1 MKEARVEMSPAKL
14 AVVRSFS
21 IFINSTVTAT
31 RSVAGALE
39 SELFWLPWSLVVT
52 GFCVSELFAFAE
64 SELAV
69 GLDFS
74 ERLQSDSIAIKKKT
88 AMIEFIWRQSI
99 RPRFPS

>member
-1 MKEARVEMSPAKL
+1 M
-14 AVVRSFS
+14 
-21 IFINSTVTAT
+21 VTAT

-39 SELFWLPWSLVVT
+39 LELFWLPWSLAAA

-74 ERLQSDSIAIKKKT
+74 ERLQSDSVAIKKKT
-88 AMIEFIWRQSI
+88 AMIEFIRYQSI
-99 RPRFPS
+99 A

>member
-21 IFINSTVTAT
+21 IFINSMVTAT

-39 SELFWLPWSLVVT
+39 LELFWLPWSPVVA
-52 GFCVSELFAFAE
+52 GFGVSELFALAD

-69 GLDFS
+69 GLGFS
-74 ERLQSDSIAIKKKT
+74 ERLQSDNVAIKKKT
-88 AMIEFIWRQSI
+88 AMIEFIRYHSI
-99 RPRFPS
+99 AAR

>member
-39 SELFWLPWSLVVT
+39 FEPFWLPWSLAAD

-64 SELAV
+64 SELAA

-74 ERLQSDSIAIKKKT
+74 ERLQSASIAIKKKT
-88 AMIEFIWRQSI
+88 AMIEFIRCHSI
-99 RPRFPS
+99 TARYW